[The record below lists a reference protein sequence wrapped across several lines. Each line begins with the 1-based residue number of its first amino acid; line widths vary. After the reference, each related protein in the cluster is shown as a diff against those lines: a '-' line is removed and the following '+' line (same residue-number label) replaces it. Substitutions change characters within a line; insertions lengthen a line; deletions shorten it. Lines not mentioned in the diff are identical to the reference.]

1 MTAVRRPPPRIDP
14 AAVVAGRVRCGT
26 GVAVGPLAVLRGP
39 LRLGARSVV
48 AGPAV
53 LEGPAVFGRDTRVHP
68 FAVLGG
74 PPQDRT
80 YDGEPTRLV
89 CGDGNV
95 FREHVTVHRGTRK
108 GGGVT
113 RLGHRN
119 LLMAG
124 VHIAHDCHL
133 GNEIQL
139 ANNVSLA
146 GHVRVGDHAVFGGH
160 AAVAPF
166 VRIGRI
172 AMVAGGAMVD
182 RDVPPFCVARG
193 DRAWIAALNV
203 VGLRRRGVSARA
215 LEALHRAF
223 RLLFREPG
231 SFAEALRACAPLAHR
246 EPLVA
251 ELLRFLRRSRLGVRR
266 APGDGPGAAGSVR
279 PPPDESGDER

>member
-1 MTAVRRPPPRIDP
+1 MTLRRRALPTVHPTAV
-14 AAVVAGRVRCGT
+14 VTGNVRLSEG
-26 GVAVGPLAVLRGP
+26 ARVGPLAVLCGP
-39 LRLGARSVV
+39 LRLGADSMIDGL
-48 AGPAV
+48 AA
-53 LEGPAVFGRDTRVHP
+53 LEGPAVFGRQTRVHP
-68 FAVLGG
+68 FAALGG

-89 CGDGNV
+89 AGDGNV

-124 VHIAHDCHL
+124 VHVAHDCRL
-133 GNEIQL
+133 GDEIQL
-139 ANNVSLA
+139 ANGVSLA
-146 GHVRVGDHAVFGGH
+146 GHVEVGDHAVFGGH

-166 VRIGRI
+166 VRVGRA

-182 RDVPPFCVARG
+182 RDVPPFCVVRG
-193 DRAWIAALNV
+193 DRAWVAALNV
-203 VGLRRRGVSARA
+203 VGLHRRGAGPRTVELLR
-215 LEALHRAF
+215 RAF
-223 RLLFREPG
+223 QRLFRAPG
-231 SFAEALRACAPLAHR
+231 PFAAALRDCAPLARR

-266 APGDGPGAAGSVR
+266 APGG
-279 PPPDESGDER
+279 

>member
-1 MTAVRRPPPRIDP
+1 VTPRRRAFPTVHPTAV
-14 AAVVAGRVRCGT
+14 VTGNVRL
-26 GVAVGPLAVLRGP
+26 AESARVGPLAVLCGP
-39 LRLGARSVV
+39 LRLGAGSVV
-48 AGPAV
+48 DGLAV
-53 LEGPAVFGRDTRVHP
+53 LEGPAVFGRETRVHP
-68 FAVLGG
+68 FAALGG

-89 CGDGNV
+89 AGDGNV

-124 VHIAHDCHL
+124 VHVAHDCRL
-133 GNEIQL
+133 GNEVQL
-139 ANNVSLA
+139 ANGVSLA
-146 GHVRVGDHAVFGGH
+146 GHVEVGDHAVFGGH

-166 VRIGRI
+166 VRVGRT

-182 RDVPPFCVARG
+182 RDVPPFCVVRG
-193 DRAWIAALNV
+193 DRAWVAALNV
-203 VGLRRRGVSARA
+203 VGLHRRGAGPRTVELLR
-215 LEALHRAF
+215 RAF
-223 RLLFREPG
+223 QRLFRAPG
-231 SFAEALRACAPLAHR
+231 PFAAALRDCAPLARR

-266 APGDGPGAAGSVR
+266 APGG
-279 PPPDESGDER
+279 